1 MTAIRAEINRL
12 HEHTISLASTKW
24 SYWALFFCALADA
37 SFLPMPTS
45 TFFLILIMMNGAKSF
60 RYIIFG
66 TIGTLAGALAAY
78 SVGHFAWL
86 NASGELSGLGHF
98 VMNNIPGFS
107 QNAYDKM
114 HMLYSRWDFWILFLA
129 AFTPIPYGIFAISSG
144 VFDISIVIFIIA
156 TVTSQALKFFA
167 MVLITTKIGP
177 KVKILFG
184 LKWKPVALI
193 ASLFIILA
201 IAIH

>member
-1 MTAIRAEINRL
+1 MKLRINGL
-12 HEHTISLASTKW
+12 YTQTISLAATKW
-24 SYWALFFCALADA
+24 SEWALFLCALADA
-37 SFLPMPTS
+37 FFLPLPTS
-45 TFFLILIMMNGAKSF
+45 TFFLILIMMNGTKSF

-66 TIGTLAGALAAY
+66 TLGTLVGALAAY

-86 NASGELSGLGHF
+86 NASGELTGLGHF

-156 TVTSQALKFFA
+156 TVTSQALKFFIMA
-167 MVLITTKIGP
+167 LLTTRIGP
-177 KVKILFG
+177 KVRMLFG
-184 LKWKPVALI
+184 LNWKPVALI
-193 ASLFIILA
+193 TSMFIILA